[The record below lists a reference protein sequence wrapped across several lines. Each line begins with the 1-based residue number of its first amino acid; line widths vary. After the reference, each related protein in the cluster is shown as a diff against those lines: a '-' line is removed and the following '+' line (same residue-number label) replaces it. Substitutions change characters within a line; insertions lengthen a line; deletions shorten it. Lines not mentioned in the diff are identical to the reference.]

1 MDEQRD
7 NRDNLTG
14 LLEVAIS
21 IMKAA
26 DTVASAIKQ
35 QAEATVLLARATA
48 GEFDEHDETIDP
60 DATRLPDGYRGMR

>member
-7 NRDNLTG
+7 SRDIQAG
-14 LLEVAIS
+14 LMEVAIA

-48 GEFDEHDETIDP
+48 GEFDEGEEVEPAVDLTGRP
-60 DATRLPDGYRGMR
+60 LR